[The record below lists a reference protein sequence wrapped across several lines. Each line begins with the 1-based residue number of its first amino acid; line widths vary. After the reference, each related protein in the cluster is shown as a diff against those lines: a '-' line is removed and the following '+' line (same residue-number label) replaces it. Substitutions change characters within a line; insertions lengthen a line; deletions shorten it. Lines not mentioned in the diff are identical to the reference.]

1 MSSPGTG
8 AEEKTG
14 GPVPAWEALIL
25 KGLAGKREPEK
36 ELAKEWPDGRSNEE
50 GVVSSDKVEEQE
62 GREASPWTP

>member
-14 GPVPAWEALIL
+14 GLVLAWEALIL
-25 KGLAGKREPEK
+25 KGLAGKREREK
-36 ELAKEWPDGRSNEE
+36 ELTKEWPEGRSNEE

-62 GREASPWTP
+62 GREASLWTT